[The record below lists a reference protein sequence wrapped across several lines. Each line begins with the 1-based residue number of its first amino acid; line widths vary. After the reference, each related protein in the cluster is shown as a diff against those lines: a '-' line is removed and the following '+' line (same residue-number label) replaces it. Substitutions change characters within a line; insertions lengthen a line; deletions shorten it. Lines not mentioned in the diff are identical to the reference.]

1 MDPSRRKDLERGAEG
16 SVRMA
21 TWTTLLRAFQRW
33 PKAVTEAEGGGD
45 TALGVGVVA
54 GSSGRIAS
62 SADESEDSDER
73 DSKASSDSAVATG
86 PEESGGDAEGA
97 IGRQGREGSASGRQ
111 SAERGPSSGSEL
123 EEGSTTGKSGRGSFR
138 PRAMGCKGRKP
149 ERTASTTRVFS
160 AA

>member
-1 MDPSRRKDLERGAEG
+1 
-16 SVRMA
+16 MA

-54 GSSGRIAS
+54 GS
-62 SADESEDSDER
+62 SEDSDER

-111 SAERGPSSGSEL
+111 SAERGPS
-123 EEGSTTGKSGRGSFR
+123 
-138 PRAMGCKGRKP
+138 
-149 ERTASTTRVFS
+149 
-160 AA
+160 